1 MASTLTAPLR
11 HTPAGGTVDLETA
24 GHRQAQA
31 LLEKEVALYL
41 AEKASLRRM
50 CMYVGDV
57 SGSTSDTFRELYAQ
71 IGFGLS
77 ASSLAEGGTITP
89 STVVVD
95 YTDIQVGQ
103 RGLLVNETWLAQLT
117 GRQGK
122 DLDLEMI
129 ARMAGDTY
137 EATFSDDVA
146 ALIATAATDVGTP
159 GVDMSMDDF
168 YDAIYFHTL
177 QDGQDNSLAAVLH
190 GRQIA
195 DLIESKRGE
204 PAEWVKDQ
212 NIQAWT
218 GMESQG
224 ILAGVPVYKNN
235 RITSAG
241 GDRHGGMFSPRAMRY
256 ANAQAALSSIKGL
269 SSRALIIP
277 NPGIVIDF
285 GGVFGV
291 ATTGVSLYFVYGLA
305 IGDQGQKEIVGIVTD
320 A

>member
-11 HTPAGGTVDLETA
+11 HTPTGGAVDLETA
-24 GHRQAQA
+24 GHRQGQA

-50 CMYVGDV
+50 CLYVGDI
-57 SGSTSDTFRELYAQ
+57 SGSASDTFRELYAQ

-77 ASSLAEGGTITP
+77 AAALAEGGTITP
-89 STVVVD
+89 STVNVD

-103 RGLLVNETWLAQLT
+103 RGLLVNETFLAQIT

-122 DLDLEMI
+122 DLDLEML

-146 ALIATAATDVGTP
+146 DLVATASSTVGST

-168 YDAIYFHTL
+168 YDGIYFHTL
-177 QDGQDNSLAAVLH
+177 QDGQDNTLAAVLH
-190 GRQIA
+190 GRQVA

-204 PAEWVKDQ
+204 PAEWVKDT

-224 ILAGVPVYKNN
+224 VLAGVPVFKNN
-235 RITSAG
+235 RIYSDGA
-241 GDRHGGMFSPRAMRY
+241 DRYGGMFTPRAMRY

-269 SSRALIIP
+269 SSRAMIIP
-277 NPGIVIDF
+277 NPGIVVDF

-291 ATTGVSLYFVYGLA
+291 ATTGISLYFVYGLA